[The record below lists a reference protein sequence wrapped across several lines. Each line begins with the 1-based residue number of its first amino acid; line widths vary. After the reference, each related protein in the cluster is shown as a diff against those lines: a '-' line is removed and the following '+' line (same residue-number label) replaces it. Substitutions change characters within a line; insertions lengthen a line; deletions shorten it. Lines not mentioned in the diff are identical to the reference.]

1 MEKSILT
8 NDQIDEIS
16 EAVEEYTED
25 STTKEYMKKAKEEA
39 AKDHEGYSEN
49 AIVVENPFTGKP
61 MLVTEEE
68 DDDEFNLGSFEDM
81 MNDDSITPMTID
93 ESKIK
98 ITEKHV
104 TDEIESIFSET
115 VHLSQDDIET
125 IIELANRVKNK
136 EEFSYYASMPEVI
149 KNAIN
154 RIIGLDMGLK
164 MGNFVKEGR
173 NYIASSILTDIVNN
187 ATSEILVHDLQKS
200 IKSIKKDATDKIKQ
214 DAYWDDSRKYLMY
227 GVLDTATKLD
237 AEGKHDKAEQYREVN
252 KAFLE
257 SLTMEDMLEKYKAG
271 KIRIKKIEIEKFKR
285 ECESFNMK
293 YRSNTNIIRDIN
305 LVLPSLDRHAD
316 KKFDINTIKEFIC
329 VFIKY
334 CMNKNPNNITDHT
347 FMYNWISNMLSL
359 DIYNR
364 NDEFSVNFH
373 DQLINN
379 INNFLQV
386 ISDKHK
392 KE

>member
-136 EEFSYYASMPEVI
+136 EEFSYYASMPEVV

-293 YRSNTNIIRDIN
+293 YR
-305 LVLPSLDRHAD
+305 
-316 KKFDINTIKEFIC
+316 
-329 VFIKY
+329 
-334 CMNKNPNNITDHT
+334 
-347 FMYNWISNMLSL
+347 
-359 DIYNR
+359 
-364 NDEFSVNFH
+364 
-373 DQLINN
+373 
-379 INNFLQV
+379 
-386 ISDKHK
+386 
-392 KE
+392 